1 MDSLLLIRTAMLK
14 TWRLAMACQLF
25 QWLIGGEG
33 RHLLQLGMIGIICL
47 LALDALLHWW
57 THTWQ
62 LTISEAGIVT
72 ADQIR
77 TTTERQ
83 PKRRAA

>member
-1 MDSLLLIRTAMLK
+1 
-14 TWRLAMACQLF
+14 MACQLF

-33 RHLLQLGMIGIICL
+33 RLLLQLGVTGIVCI
-47 LALDALLHWW
+47 LAMDAFIRWRAYN
-57 THTWQ
+57 WQ
-62 LTISEAGIVT
+62 LTISEAGVVT

-77 TTTERQ
+77 TTAERQ

>member
-1 MDSLLLIRTAMLK
+1 
-14 TWRLAMACQLF
+14 MACQLF

-33 RHLLQLGMIGIICL
+33 RLLLQLGMTGIVCV
-47 LALDALLHWW
+47 LAMDAFIHWRA
-57 THTWQ
+57 HNWQ
-62 LTISEAGIVT
+62 LTISEAGVAT

-77 TTTERQ
+77 TTAERQ

>member
-1 MDSLLLIRTAMLK
+1 
-14 TWRLAMACQLF
+14 MACQLF

-33 RHLLQLGMIGIICL
+33 RLLLQLGMTGIICL
-47 LALDALLHWW
+47 LALDVLLRWW
-57 THTWQ
+57 THTSQ
-62 LTISEAGIVT
+62 LTISEAGVAT
-72 ADQIR
+72 VDQIR